1 MEIKEDRGQY
11 FAVKLLSSIFFC
23 LLLSTSNYPAK
34 AQEAFCL
41 DQTIRQAQDSTIM
54 AFQSRHEYNYY
65 RSITM
70 SFRLCAS
77 VDLLYHPG
85 SHFGCGRPAQC
96 RSLFGGRSR
105 RDTVPHCRYRAFEGL
120 LRYTRKRTTAI
131 RERHRGHGG
140 PGFLYRRP
148 PLCPH
153 HCRQSRGGKEW
164 CGTFGSH
171 AHAAPSSHTRHVG
184 YHYIGENRQL
194 NIVICKNLLA
204 FANPL

>member
-1 MEIKEDRGQY
+1 MKEDRGRYMEIKEDRGQY

-85 SHFGCGRPAQC
+85 SHFGCGHPAQ
-96 RSLFGGRSR
+96 
-105 RDTVPHCRYRAFEGL
+105 
-120 LRYTRKRTTAI
+120 
-131 RERHRGHGG
+131 
-140 PGFLYRRP
+140 
-148 PLCPH
+148 
-153 HCRQSRGGKEW
+153 CRQSRGGEER
-164 CGTFGSH
+164 CGTPRSH
-171 AHAAPSSHTRHVG
+171 ARPASSPQVWHVG

>member
-1 MEIKEDRGQY
+1 MTNKTTIY
-11 FAVKLLSSIFFC
+11 KLGTRMVLTAFFTVHCSLFTIYAQQLS
-23 LLLSTSNYPAK
+23 
-34 AQEAFCL
+34 L
-41 DQTIRQAQDSTIM
+41 DQAIRQAQDSTIM

-96 RSLFGGRSR
+96 R
-105 RDTVPHCRYRAFEGL
+105 
-120 LRYTRKRTTAI
+120 
-131 RERHRGHGG
+131 
-140 PGFLYRRP
+140 
-148 PLCPH
+148 
-153 HCRQSRGGKEW
+153 QSRGGEER
-164 CGTFGSH
+164 CGTPRSH
-171 AHAAPSSHTRHVG
+171 ARPASSPQVWHVG